1 MTFKNKFDT
10 LLLIIVLIIND
21 WIGGDTL
28 KKVVI
33 GISILIIIVLAIL
46 FINSDKSFKETTTV
60 TDVIS
65 FSSVNVE
72 VKGFNTTINSTVF
85 KVGDKLEV
93 EGINKTI
100 NKIKFLGTTREEKSS
115 IISNCDD
122 DVNLLDY
129 KSRVD
134 IKQIVDNE
142 VGPSLINV
150 NILPIKLKNQE
161 YDLDISSLEYFEI
174 KYEKTDYEYNTISES
189 TIMFK
194 SQDKFK
200 VKDVTANYDDKK
212 ENLEYKFED
221 NTITFN
227 SVGSVIYSVVIEYE
241 NGDII
246 NYLFA

>member
-1 MTFKNKFDT
+1 MKKVLTG
-10 LLLIIVLIIND
+10 ISVLIF
-21 WIGGDTL
+21 
-28 KKVVI
+28 VV
-33 GISILIIIVLAIL
+33 LVVL
-46 FINSDKSFKETTTV
+46 FINRDKSFKGIATV
-60 TDVIS
+60 TDIIS
-65 FSSVNVE
+65 FSSSFVNVNLDIE
-72 VKGFNTTINSTVF
+72 NNGKSIGTAVIDSTIFN
-85 KVGDKLEV
+85 VGDKLEV
-93 EGINKTI
+93 EGIKKDELII
-100 NKIKFLGTTREEKSS
+100 NKIKFLGTTKKEKSS

-122 DVNLLDY
+122 DVKLLDY

-142 VGPSLINV
+142 DGPSLINI

-161 YDLDISSLEYFEI
+161 YDLNISPLEYFEI

-194 SQDKFK
+194 SEDKFT
-200 VKDVTANYDDKK
+200 VKEVSANYDDKK

-221 NTITFN
+221 NTITFK
-227 SVGSVIYSVVIEYE
+227 SVGSVIYSVIIEYE

>member
-1 MTFKNKFDT
+1 MKKF
-10 LLLIIVLIIND
+10 L
-21 WIGGDTL
+21 
-28 KKVVI
+28 I
-33 GISILIIIVLAIL
+33 GISVLIFVVLVVL
-46 FINSDKSFKETTTV
+46 FINRDKSFKGIATV
-60 TDVIS
+60 TDIIS
-65 FSSVNVE
+65 FSSSFVNVNLDIE
-72 VKGFNTTINSTVF
+72 NNGKSIGTAVIDSTIFN
-85 KVGDKLEV
+85 VGDKLKV
-93 EGINKTI
+93 EGIKKDELII
-100 NKIKFLGTTREEKSS
+100 NKIKFLGTTKKEKSS

-122 DVNLLDY
+122 DVKLLDY

-142 VGPSLINV
+142 DGPSLINI

-161 YDLDISSLEYFEI
+161 YDLNISPLEYFEI

-194 SQDKFK
+194 SEDKFT
-200 VKDVTANYDDKK
+200 VKEVTANYDDKK

-221 NTITFN
+221 NTITFK
-227 SVGSVIYSVVIEYE
+227 SVGSVIYSVIIEYE

>member
-1 MTFKNKFDT
+1 MKKF
-10 LLLIIVLIIND
+10 L
-21 WIGGDTL
+21 
-28 KKVVI
+28 I
-33 GISILIIIVLAIL
+33 GISVLIFVVLVVL
-46 FINSDKSFKETTTV
+46 FINRDKSFKGIATV
-60 TDVIS
+60 TDIIS
-65 FSSVNVE
+65 FSSSFVNVNLDIE
-72 VKGFNTTINSTVF
+72 NNGKSIGTAVIDSTIFN
-85 KVGDKLEV
+85 VGDKLEV
-93 EGINKTI
+93 EGIKKDELII
-100 NKIKFLGTTREEKSS
+100 NKIKFLGTTKKEKSS

-122 DVNLLDY
+122 DVKLLDY

-142 VGPSLINV
+142 DGPSLINI

-161 YDLDISSLEYFEI
+161 YDLNISPLEYFEI

-194 SQDKFK
+194 SEDKFT
-200 VKDVTANYDDKK
+200 VKEVSANYDDKK

-221 NTITFN
+221 NTITFK
-227 SVGSVIYSVVIEYE
+227 SVGSVIYSVIIEYE

>member
-1 MTFKNKFDT
+1 M
-10 LLLIIVLIIND
+10 
-21 WIGGDTL
+21 
-28 KKVVI
+28 KKDLI
-33 GISILIIIVLAIL
+33 GISVLIFILLIVL
-46 FINSDKSFKETTTV
+46 FINRDKTFKGIATV
-60 TDVIS
+60 IDIIS
-65 FSSVNVE
+65 FSSSFVNVNLDIE
-72 VKGFNTTINSTVF
+72 NNDKSIGTAVIDSTIFN
-85 KVGDKLEV
+85 VGDKLEV
-93 EGINKTI
+93 EGIKKDELII
-100 NKIKFLGTTREEKSS
+100 NKIKFLGTNKKEKSS

-122 DVNLLDY
+122 DVKLLDY
-129 KSRVD
+129 KSKAD

-142 VGPSLINV
+142 DGPSLINI

-161 YDLDISSLEYFEI
+161 YDLNISPLEYFEI

-194 SQDKFK
+194 SEDKFT
-200 VKDVTANYDDKK
+200 VKEVTANYDDKK

-227 SVGSVIYSVVIEYE
+227 SVGSVIYSVIIEYE

>member
-1 MTFKNKFDT
+1 M
-10 LLLIIVLIIND
+10 
-21 WIGGDTL
+21 
-28 KKVVI
+28 KKDLI
-33 GISILIIIVLAIL
+33 GISVLIFILLIVL
-46 FINSDKSFKETTTV
+46 FINRDKTFKGIATV
-60 TDVIS
+60 IDIIS
-65 FSSVNVE
+65 FSSSFVNVNLDIE
-72 VKGFNTTINSTVF
+72 NNDKSIGTAVIDSTIFN
-85 KVGDKLEV
+85 VGDKLEV
-93 EGINKTI
+93 EGIKKDELII
-100 NKIKFLGTTREEKSS
+100 NKIKFLGTNKKEKSS

-122 DVNLLDY
+122 DVKLLDY
-129 KSRVD
+129 KSRAD

-142 VGPSLINV
+142 DGPSLINI

-161 YDLDISSLEYFEI
+161 YDLNISPLEYFEI

-194 SQDKFK
+194 SEDKFT
-200 VKDVTANYDDKK
+200 VKEVTANYDDKK

-227 SVGSVIYSVVIEYE
+227 SVGSVIYSVIIEYE

>member
-1 MTFKNKFDT
+1 MKKF
-10 LLLIIVLIIND
+10 L
-21 WIGGDTL
+21 
-28 KKVVI
+28 I
-33 GISILIIIVLAIL
+33 GISVLIFVVLVVL
-46 FINSDKSFKETTTV
+46 FINRDKSFKGIATV
-60 TDVIS
+60 TDIIS
-65 FSSVNVE
+65 FSSSFVNVNLDIE
-72 VKGFNTTINSTVF
+72 NNGKSIGTAVIDSTIFN
-85 KVGDKLEV
+85 VGDKLEV
-93 EGINKTI
+93 EGIKKDELII
-100 NKIKFLGTTREEKSS
+100 NKIKFLGTTKKEKSS

-122 DVNLLDY
+122 DVKLLDY

-142 VGPSLINV
+142 DGPSLINI

-161 YDLDISSLEYFEI
+161 YDLNISPLEYFEI

-194 SQDKFK
+194 SEDKFT
-200 VKDVTANYDDKK
+200 VKEVTANYDDKK

-221 NTITFN
+221 NTITFK
-227 SVGSVIYSVVIEYE
+227 SVGSVIYSVIIEYE

>member
-1 MTFKNKFDT
+1 M
-10 LLLIIVLIIND
+10 
-21 WIGGDTL
+21 

-33 GISILIIIVLAIL
+33 GISVIIIIVLVVL
-46 FINSDKSFKETTTV
+46 FINRDKSFKETAIV

-65 FSSVNVE
+65 FSGVNVK
-72 VKGFNTTINSTVF
+72 VNGFNTTIDSNVF

-93 EGINKTI
+93 EGIDKTI
-100 NKIKFLGTTREEKSS
+100 NKIKYLGTEKSS

-122 DVNLLDY
+122 DVKLLDY

-134 IKQIVDNE
+134 IKQIADNGE
-142 VGPSLINV
+142 GLSLINI

-161 YDLDISSLEYFEI
+161 YDLNISNSEYFKI
-174 KYEKTDYEYNTISES
+174 KYENMDYEYITISDSSILFTSE
-189 TIMFK
+189 
-194 SQDKFK
+194 DKFI
-200 VKDVTANYDDKK
+200 VKEVTANYDDKK

-227 SVGSVIYSVVIEYE
+227 SVGPVIYSVIIEYE